1 VEFCCHTCQG
11 KRLLLIHTE
20 PISSNFLSYRRQN
33 HLELL
38 TEYYHVGVID
48 KSNIL
53 LYENNLTRTQIENIV
68 RAYNAKSGLII
79 RNTIID
85 YPSIERFDIYVTE
98 SKITDD
104 GNTFII
110 RDRDPSE
117 DQGMRLPYGWD
128 AARCDGKDITREII
142 NELSEKE
149 KNNPE
154 ESGLKNTRY
163 WLTHL
168 VIPILVIVLGA
179 AITGNLMSTKNVVL
193 INAPPNL
200 YNEGY
205 NPFLGLWKTDS
216 SGSGSYISFPQM
228 NITRDGNDLVWVE
241 LFQGCTEKQCS
252 LAKLKA
258 DKQFNKINVHYTS
271 NDTDISVTL
280 WLSEGQ
286 LRSDITGKVAYS
298 NDTSQSFQL
307 MGDGY
312 QRVTIKNAS
321 NIIS

>member
-1 VEFCCHTCQG
+1 M
-11 KRLLLIHTE
+11 
-20 PISSNFLSYRRQN
+20 
-33 HLELL
+33 
-38 TEYYHVGVID
+38 ID
-48 KSNIL
+48 KSNIQ

-85 YPSIERFDIYVTE
+85 YPSIKRFDIYVTE

-110 RDRDPSE
+110 PDRDPPK
-117 DQGMRLPYGWD
+117 DQGMRLPYGWA

-149 KNNPE
+149 KKALPKNNMEKNNPE

-163 WLTHL
+163 WMTHL
-168 VIPILVIVLGA
+168 VIPILVRVLGA
-179 AITGNLMSTKNVVL
+179 VITGNLLSTRNVVL

-200 YNEGY
+200 FNEEY
-205 NPFLGLWKTDS
+205 NPFLGLWQTDS
-216 SGSGSYISFPQM
+216 SGSGSNISFPQM

-252 LAKLKA
+252 LAKLRA
-258 DKQFNKINVHYTS
+258 DKLFNKINVHYTF

-280 WLSEGQ
+280 WLSGSQ

-312 QRVTIKNAS
+312 QRVTIKDTGNL
-321 NIIS
+321 IS

>member
-1 VEFCCHTCQG
+1 
-11 KRLLLIHTE
+11 
-20 PISSNFLSYRRQN
+20 
-33 HLELL
+33 L
-38 TEYYHVGVID
+38 TEYYHDGVID
-48 KSNIL
+48 KSNIP
-53 LYENNLTRTQIENIV
+53 LYENNLTRNWIEHIV
-68 RAYNAKSGLII
+68 RAHNAKSGLII

-104 GNTFII
+104 GNMFII
-110 RDRDPSE
+110 RNRDPPE

-128 AARCDGKDITREII
+128 VARCDGKDITREII

-179 AITGNLMSTKNVVL
+179 AITGNLLSTKNVVL

>member
-1 VEFCCHTCQG
+1 M
-11 KRLLLIHTE
+11 
-20 PISSNFLSYRRQN
+20 
-33 HLELL
+33 

-179 AITGNLMSTKNVVL
+179 AITGNLLSTKNVVL

-200 YNEGY
+200 
-205 NPFLGLWKTDS
+205 
-216 SGSGSYISFPQM
+216 
-228 NITRDGNDLVWVE
+228 
-241 LFQGCTEKQCS
+241 
-252 LAKLKA
+252 
-258 DKQFNKINVHYTS
+258 
-271 NDTDISVTL
+271 
-280 WLSEGQ
+280 
-286 LRSDITGKVAYS
+286 
-298 NDTSQSFQL
+298 
-307 MGDGY
+307 
-312 QRVTIKNAS
+312 
-321 NIIS
+321 